1 MQSGLKSVCVDLR
14 EKGGRC
20 VSVPSKNWLKCLS
33 FEVKIFNNQNGW
45 SMVDWALDFK
55 RFNFKTATLS
65 FRNKKKKSFIENQI
79 KSINVFIKSLL
90 FYFLPFLSS
99 ILVTFLFK
107 I

>member
-1 MQSGLKSVCVDLR
+1 
-14 EKGGRC
+14 
-20 VSVPSKNWLKCLS
+20 
-33 FEVKIFNNQNGW
+33 
-45 SMVDWALDFK
+45 MVDWALDFK
-55 RFNFKTATLS
+55 RFNFKTTTLS
-65 FRNKKKKSFIENQI
+65 LRNKKKKSFIENQI